1 MTFAQLPMLALDP
14 QSTVEKFEANFS
26 ALINQVLIDN
36 NPEMAELIEQIP
48 FIKVGDDNYKL
59 DLKFNQD
66 IQLNNKII
74 SVDEL
79 KATFEK

>member
-1 MTFAQLPMLALDP
+1 
-14 QSTVEKFEANFS
+14 
-26 ALINQVLIDN
+26 
-36 NPEMAELIEQIP
+36 MAELIEQIP